1 MTKKIALILLC
12 VVGISNAQNFQGKAI
27 YKTNKK
33 SNITLGEDQSS
44 KMTDDMKA
52 QIQTRLQKMN
62 QKTFTLEFD
71 KSTSLYKEDVTL
83 KTPSIASRGGV
94 SAFSLGG
101 NGITDTYY
109 KNIKEN
115 RFVNQ
120 TEIQGKRFLVKD
132 KLRDFDWK
140 LTSQTKN
147 IGNYTCYK
155 ATFSEEV
162 VKITQVVEAEKLI
175 KKEEKETKTTVAW
188 YTLQIPVSNG
198 PDKYQG
204 LPGLILELNDGTTT
218 MVCTE
223 VILDKSKTITINEPK
238 KGKEVSLSEY
248 INIRKQKQK
257 EMLEQFRSKRG
268 VDLGNGTIIK
278 IKN

>member
-223 VILDKSKTITINEPK
+223 IILDKSKTITINEPK

>member
-94 SAFSLGG
+94 SAFSLGV

-223 VILDKSKTITINEPK
+223 IILDKSKTITINEPK